1 MGQIQPQTPDF
12 ESLETFLTVNSHDIP
27 AADRAILRAVAIK
40 AINGEALDLR
50 ACPDHLADAFRR
62 LVREAAYQFKCRQ
75 LQGKARYYDPKESAM
90 LTGGMECR
98 SSAIRPPATKPKRQ
112 RSALRPDFRKTYGM
126 RKNKTTGAI
135 PGSGRKPKAD
145 PVCKTKA
152 FYLTQSQV
160 ETGITGKEVREAISD
175 FIQKKSEKKFG

>member
-1 MGQIQPQTPDF
+1 MHQRGVQ
-12 ESLETFLTVNSHDIP
+12 LRWFLVGKNRAATWPNSHYFQITF
-27 AADRAILRAVAIK
+27 
-40 AINGEALDLR
+40 
-50 ACPDHLADAFRR
+50 H
-62 LVREAAYQFKCRQ
+62 
-75 LQGKARYYDPKESAM
+75 
-90 LTGGMECR
+90 
-98 SSAIRPPATKPKRQ
+98 RPPATKPKRQ

-175 FIQKKSEKKFG
+175 FIQKKSEKKLT